1 MGARNYK
8 TLTIKRL
15 FALSGNQCAFP
26 DCSVTFMN
34 WEDETNYS
42 NICHIEDANPNTHK
56 ADRYNP
62 NLTDKQRS
70 EYQNLI
76 LLCPNHHLETNDPC
90 KYTVQGL
97 KEMKRAH
104 EQKHAEL
111 AANRLSIAKYPSVL
125 SAVINK
131 IGSSLIIEDTT
142 FVANV
147 APDTEE
153 KIKHNNIKRYRA
165 IIEEYSVYQGKL
177 NVIYEEI
184 EKQGSSKKDFL
195 LQNIRTL
202 YLNEKGRFGGGIEEI
217 RSKADEIL
225 DNIQNEIWKLFESSA
240 NVDKGLPV
248 EIINV
253 GIQIVL
259 VDAFMRC
266 KILEEPIKG

>member
-26 DCSVTFMN
+26 DCPVTFVN

-62 NLTDKQRS
+62 NMTDKQRS
-70 EYQNLI
+70 DFQNLI

-90 KYTVQGL
+90 KYSVQDL

-131 IGSSLIIEDTT
+131 IGSSLIVEDST
-142 FVANV
+142 VV
-147 APDTEE
+147 VSIAPDTEE
-153 KIKHNNIKRYRA
+153 KIKHNNITRHRA

-202 YLNEKGRFGGGIEEI
+202 YLNEKGRYGGGMEEV
-217 RSKADEIL
+217 RNNADQIL
-225 DNIQNEIWKLFESSA
+225 DNIRNEIWKLFESSA

-248 EIINV
+248 EMINV

-266 KILEEPIKG
+266 KILEEPNRE